1 MKMDNQIKE
10 GDYIRCIYGD
20 DSELFGLVLQVSKE
34 QWLITVRSN
43 GVLTLVNA
51 LSSNLDM
58 IEVEED
64 D

>member
-1 MKMDNQIKE
+1 MDNKIKE
-10 GDYIRCIYGD
+10 GDYIRCTYGD
-20 DSELFGLVLQVSKE
+20 ESELSGLVLQVSKE
-34 QWLITVRSN
+34 QWLITINSN
-43 GVLTLVNA
+43 GVLTLVNT